1 MFKAIR
7 IGVLLLILLVVAVN
21 SWLSQVRSTD
31 WDNSLWVKVYPIN
44 ADGSDATARY
54 IDTLTVRTFAE
65 IETFVAREAG
75 RYGRR
80 IERPVRLEL
89 GREIGEQPPQLGA
102 RPNVFSVMLWSLK
115 MRWWVGSVTDPQDDI
130 EPDVSIFLR
139 YHQAAESLVLEDSVG
154 VRKGM
159 FGVVNAFTGRRHA
172 GRNNVV
178 IAHEI
183 LHTVGATDKYGT
195 NGEPVFPTGYAAP
208 DNKPRYPQTRAEIMA
223 ARIPLSANTSRMA
236 YSLDECIINPITA
249 AEINWIKQNPD

>member
-178 IAHEI
+178 IAHEF
-183 LHTVGATDKYGT
+183 LHTIGASDKYRFGT
-195 NGEPVFPTGYAAP
+195 GQPNDPDGLAEPDRRPL
-208 DNKPRYPQTRAEIMA
+208 YPQRFAEIMGGRIALA
-223 ARIPLSANTSRMA
+223 ADDAVIPRNLSFAVIG
-236 YSLDECIINPITA
+236 SLTA
-249 AEINWIKQNPD
+249 REIGLSD